1 MRTLP
6 ALASGL
12 AVTLVALAS
21 FATDAGVLFDEGV
34 KLLDAGRFAEAC
46 PKLEE
51 SQRLEPAAGTL
62 LNLAACYEKSDR
74 RVLAL
79 ATFRQASSAAAAR
92 GRADWKKVADDHA
105 ASLDAALP
113 KVPIH
118 AGPTPAVRIS
128 LDGVSLAP
136 ASLEVPL
143 PVEPGAHVVVA
154 EAPERA
160 RFTSPIVVRGPT
172 SVTVPLLDV
181 AARSE
186 PRGSERPRPRDP
198 DDPLR
203 PRTVGLVVGGIGVAG
218 VALGVIGTVVAA
230 NALSDA
236 KAACPSYPD
245 RCSQSADAPNER
257 ARTWST
263 AGTIG
268 FVAGGAL
275 LATGAVLYFW
285 PTKSTKISV
294 TGTGLVAAGTF

>member
-1 MRTLP
+1 MR
-6 ALASGL
+6 
-12 AVTLVALAS
+12 V
-21 FATDAGVLFDEGV
+21 
-34 KLLDAGRFAEAC
+34 
-46 PKLEE
+46 
-51 SQRLEPAAGTL
+51 
-62 LNLAACYEKSDR
+62 
-74 RVLAL
+74 
-79 ATFRQASSAAAAR
+79 
-92 GRADWKKVADDHA
+92 
-105 ASLDAALP
+105 
-113 KVPIH
+113 
-118 AGPTPAVRIS
+118 S

-136 ASLEVPL
+136 ASLDVPI

-198 DDPLR
+198 DDALR

-257 ARTWST
+257 ARTWSM